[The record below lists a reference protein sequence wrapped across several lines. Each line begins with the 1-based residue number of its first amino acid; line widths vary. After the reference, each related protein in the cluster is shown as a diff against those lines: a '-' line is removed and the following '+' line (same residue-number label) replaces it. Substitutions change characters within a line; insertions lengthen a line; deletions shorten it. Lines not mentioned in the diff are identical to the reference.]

1 MIFTKADRQTVG
13 FLFGTNMSSANI
25 KLVAVLWLIF
35 ITTQFI
41 GIKSFWFARD
51 LLEQGQWWRL
61 LSAHFIHANLIHL
74 LLNMLALAL
83 VLALYDRVFYWSEWL
98 VLIICSALIQ
108 SMVLYLYIPK
118 VSYYVGFSGVI
129 HSLYV
134 AGAIKLLANAQER
147 RFGYILLCLVTLKLL
162 TEGLG
167 QGISVTEK
175 MIGGHVLTEAHL
187 MGAIIGLAYSVAVIV
202 VKKIQFRL
210 NT

>member
-1 MIFTKADRQTVG
+1 
-13 FLFGTNMSSANI
+13 MSSANI

-61 LSAHFIHANLIHL
+61 LSAHFIHANQIHL

-83 VLALYDRVFYWSEWL
+83 VLALFDRVFDLYQWL
-98 VLIICSALIQ
+98 LLIIISAFIQ
-108 SMVLYLYIPK
+108 SMVLYLYMPK
-118 VSYYVGFSGVI
+118 VTYYVGFSGVI